1 MSITP
6 QKVDRASYETV
17 ADFIDAANTVLVNAS
32 NADIVAVFREDKG
45 QQFGASFFGAG
56 CRNGLAVQTLVNDG
70 WQEGRTRVDGFLSKL
85 ETIEL
90 APRDMRRRLTLA
102 DMGDHL
108 NIGDVYAGRFA
119 TAWTRATRQTGFG
132 PQRGDLVANMITAG
146 SQSPDVL
153 FWRGAAAVA
162 LCDKLEAA
170 GYMVRLIVGFG
181 GKGMGADKVSCRI
194 TVKNHDMPLDL
205 STASSVMLPG
215 FFRAIGHQWIAAHA
229 PRRSDC
235 VGISVKNCD
244 TEAGEIFLSH
254 EVSNEAGARARVEQ
268 VIHQLD
274 AATTAAA

>member
-1 MSITP
+1 
-6 QKVDRASYETV
+6 
-17 ADFIDAANTVLVNAS
+17 
-32 NADIVAVFREDKG
+32 
-45 QQFGASFFGAG
+45 
-56 CRNGLAVQTLVNDG
+56 
-70 WQEGRTRVDGFLSKL
+70 
-85 ETIEL
+85 
-90 APRDMRRRLTLA
+90 
-102 DMGDHL
+102 
-108 NIGDVYAGRFA
+108 
-119 TAWTRATRQTGFG
+119 
-132 PQRGDLVANMITAG
+132 
-146 SQSPDVL
+146 
-153 FWRGAAAVA
+153 
-162 LCDKLEAA
+162 
-170 GYMVRLIVGFG
+170 
-181 GKGMGADKVSCRI
+181 VSCRI